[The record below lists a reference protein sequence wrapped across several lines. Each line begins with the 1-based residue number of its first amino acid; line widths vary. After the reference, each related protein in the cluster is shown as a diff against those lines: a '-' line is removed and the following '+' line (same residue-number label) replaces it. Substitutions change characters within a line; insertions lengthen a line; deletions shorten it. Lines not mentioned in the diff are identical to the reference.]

1 MSRQAQQREGEAFV
15 VEDATVVLT
24 DGATSVVRTRLG
36 DLRARRAAS
45 CLVDPMPKDRVLVAL
60 SGDEVFILAVL
71 VRAGEAPVRLS
82 SDESVEIVSRKGTVS
97 ILAQEGVTVASA
109 KAVEISG
116 AELGVHAER
125 ARVALAE
132 LGFVG
137 KLVDVSATAL
147 RVAAER
153 VERTAGRLV
162 ERLGRSYRF
171 VEETEQLR
179 AKEIDLRAE
188 GNLAMRADHTVVLA
202 RKIVKF
208 DGSQVHIG

>member
-137 KLVDVSATAL
+137 KLVDVSVSPPSGSSARPAASSSASGAPTASSRRRSSCAPRRSICARRATSRCA
-147 RVAAER
+147 RI
-153 VERTAGRLV
+153 T
-162 ERLGRSYRF
+162 RSCS
-171 VEETEQLR
+171 R
-179 AKEIDLRAE
+179 AR
-188 GNLAMRADHTVVLA
+188 
-202 RKIVKF
+202 
-208 DGSQVHIG
+208 S